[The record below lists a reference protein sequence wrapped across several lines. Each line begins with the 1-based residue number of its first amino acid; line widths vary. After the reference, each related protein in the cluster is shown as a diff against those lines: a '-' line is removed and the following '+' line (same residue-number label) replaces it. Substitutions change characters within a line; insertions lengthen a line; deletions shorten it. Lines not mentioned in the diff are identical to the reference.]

1 MADNSEK
8 LILEEKAKRKEL
20 SRVRIFWFLAIANV
34 VLVIY
39 IILQIVILIGQH

>member
-20 SRVRIFWFLAIANV
+20 SRVRIFWFLLVANV
-34 VLVIY
+34 AMIVY
-39 IILQIVILIGQH
+39 IIIQIMIINGK